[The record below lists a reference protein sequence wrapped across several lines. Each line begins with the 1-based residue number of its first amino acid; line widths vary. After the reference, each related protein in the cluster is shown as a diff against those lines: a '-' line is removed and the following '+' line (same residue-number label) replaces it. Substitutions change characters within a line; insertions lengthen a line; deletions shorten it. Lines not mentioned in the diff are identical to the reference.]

1 MNETP
6 ETNKIDQVEIP
17 EKKWTEDIT
26 IPVPLSEFLKMKAKI
41 QKLKN
46 AEKKTSDLRW
56 KAEFENIELK
66 KNYEALKK
74 DYQKLLGIE
83 EERGKQE

>member
-17 EKKWTEDIT
+17 EKKWTENIT

-46 AEKKTSDLRW
+46 EEKKTSDLRW

>member
-6 ETNKIDQVEIP
+6 ETNKIEQVEIP
-17 EKKWTEDIT
+17 EKKWTEYIT

-46 AEKKTSDLRW
+46 EEKKTSDLRW